1 MNTRTKTHLAMYDI
15 HSHPSVPLLQET
27 APSERLALFFVR
39 L

>member
-1 MNTRTKTHLAMYDI
+1 MNTRAKTHLAMYDI

-27 APSERLALFFVR
+27 APSERLALFFVH